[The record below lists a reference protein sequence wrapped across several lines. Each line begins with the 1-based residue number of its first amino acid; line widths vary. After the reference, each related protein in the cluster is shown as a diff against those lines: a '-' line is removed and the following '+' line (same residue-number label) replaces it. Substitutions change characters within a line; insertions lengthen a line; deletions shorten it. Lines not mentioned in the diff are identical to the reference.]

1 MEQQLVGGVA
11 SALAPQALW
20 HGGSVELATP
30 VISQGRG
37 LLVMASAGIKRASVL
52 CGSDVPAEPAL
63 IQELDP
69 KALPRWLECH
79 PAWSGECLLG
89 RQLVRSGQQL
99 GLVLPSV
106 VVPQARNL
114 LLNPFTPRSKTKI
127 DQVTP
132 DFSASP
138 KRGVRSPRSRP

>member
-30 VISQGRG
+30 VIPQGRG
-37 LLVMASAGIKRASVL
+37 LPVMASAGIKRASVL
-52 CGSDVPAEPAL
+52 CGYDIPAEPAL
-63 IQELDP
+63 IQDLDP
-69 KALPRWLECH
+69 KALPDGWNAIPHGQASARWGGNWL
-79 PAWSGECLLG
+79 
-89 RQLVRSGQQL
+89 RSGQQL

-114 LLNPFTPRSKTKI
+114 LLNPLHPAMT
-127 DQVTP
+127 QVSLVHQEP
-132 DFSASP
+132 FRLD
-138 KRGVRSPRSRP
+138 